1 MTQFTPFTIILCVS
15 ISISLFHLRTVL
27 QRTIIIIIRIS
38 LSMTY
43 ACTQFS
49 SIFKSF
55 LIDTFTDQ
63 RIFFTAYPRIIIY
76 HRLSGQQFGI
86 AATILGINICTHDI
100 ESQEL
105 LVLQVFLKIKI

>member
-1 MTQFTPFTIILCVS
+1 
-15 ISISLFHLRTVL
+15 
-27 QRTIIIIIRIS
+27 
-38 LSMTY
+38 MTY

-63 RIFFTAYPRIIIY
+63 RIFFTAYPRIVIY
-76 HRLSGQQFGI
+76 YRLSGQQFGI
-86 AATILGINICTHDI
+86 AATILGINICTYDI

-105 LVLQVFLKIKI
+105 LMLQVFLKIKI